1 MKDGIKIF
9 ISIIVLI
16 AIVALCIYFGKD
28 KVIDTN
34 NEIEEEQVEVVEE
47 NVEEDTDEEEIEE
60 EPVEEKKEDEK
71 DENITTTVLQQNTGS
86 QIYENPN
93 TTLGATSEKQKAIN
107 LVKAQWGADTTVV
120 FDCDHVTDDGEY
132 IVAVVSLAT
141 AEVKNYFRVNID
153 TGVVEVEY

>member
-16 AIVALCIYFGKD
+16 AIVALCIYFGND

-71 DENITTTVLQQNTGS
+71 EENITTTVLQQNTGS

-93 TTLGATSEKQKAIN
+93 TTIGATSEKQKAIN